1 MATQD
6 VTAAL
11 RYTPQTQQALKRSQY
26 LSDALKTLQTTG
38 GDIRGGWGELAA
50 KLGAMYLYQRGS
62 AKADDALVR
71 ALRGEQQAKA
81 AKMGAEIEGWL
92 GPQTTQA
99 LPPAY
104 TPVPIAPPQVPVDRA
119 PLPPAVPPQ
128 ASAVNPDVDVA
139 IKTVIG
145 ESLGEGPEGWKWVA
159 GSLRNRVGKLGSYEA
174 TAKAPKQYSAWTD
187 PKTLALMDKHPPGS
201 EMYEK
206 VRSVVEPILLGQ
218 VGDPTGGA
226 TNFINPSLVNPS
238 WAQRLPQTRVGNHA
252 FMRDPSQAAPFNYQ
266 ASRPA
271 APQAQQAQ
279 NLTQPGP
286 MQDQPFQVASNG
298 PIQIPSAPNTG
309 QLAPGNIDLGNRPT
323 VRNPDGSISTV
334 RSISINVD
342 GKEVL
347 IPTVTDDGRVVSD
360 EEASQQFYRTGRHL
374 GVFASPEA
382 ATAYAQQLHQQ
393 QAARYGGAPSAPAS
407 QPGGTPPGGAPLPQA
422 GAPPGVTTWRPT
434 QQQVSLVKQ
443 LLASSDPA
451 DVERGTAMF
460 YKMQELAAQPVK
472 MEATSINGV
481 PAFYDPTNPLGTLQ
495 SAPIP
500 GAMQNKT
507 YSAEQLGIPAP
518 PGTVLSVSP
527 TGAISVVSRPEAGQ
541 QVVSGQGQPY
551 REAPTQGGSK
561 DPTSPLNVVAGEGKL
576 RDDYEAQLKPYIV
589 AREGYQKV
597 VQAAGTGT
605 PAGDI
610 ALVFGY
616 MKTLDPTSTVREG
629 EQASVRNSGTIDQTV
644 ANVYNQLLTGQGSL
658 TPAQRAQYADSARRQ
673 FEVYDRTAQGLS
685 QRYEKLARDYGYE
698 PGRVI
703 RQFDAIK
710 PYEAPKPEGGAKP
723 PDLVYQAYKSLLDK
737 GGIDPK
743 APLGTEKNPFVARDP
758 ATAQRL
764 DTPANRGKFIVMPD
778 GTMGVIE

>member
-1 MATQD
+1 MATKD
-6 VTAAL
+6 VAAAL
-11 RYTPQTQQALKRSQY
+11 RYTPPTQQALRRSEY
-26 LSDALKTLQTTG
+26 LTDALKAMQQDGSKIT
-38 GDIRGGWGELAA
+38 GGWGELAA
-50 KLGAMYLYQRGS
+50 KLGASYLMKKGS
-62 AKADDALVR
+62 DKAQDALVQ

-119 PLPPAVPPQ
+119 PLSPAVPPQ

-159 GSLRNRVGKLGSYEA
+159 GSLRNRVGKLGTYEA
-174 TAKAPKQYSAWTD
+174 TAKAPHQYSAWTD
-187 PKTLALMDKHPPGS
+187 PKALALMDKHPPGS

-218 VGDPTGGA
+218 VEDPTGGA
-226 TNFINPSLVNPS
+226 TNFINPNVVNPS

-271 APQAQQAQ
+271 APPAPQAQ

-298 PIQIPSAPNTG
+298 PIPI
-309 QLAPGNIDLGNRPT
+309 
-323 VRNPDGSISTV
+323 
-334 RSISINVD
+334 
-342 GKEVL
+342 
-347 IPTVTDDGRVVSD
+347 
-360 EEASQQFYRTGRHL
+360 
-374 GVFASPEA
+374 
-382 ATAYAQQLHQQ
+382 
-393 QAARYGGAPSAPAS
+393 PSAPAS
-407 QPGGTPPGGAPLPQA
+407 LPGGTPPGGAPLPQA
-422 GAPPGVTTWRPT
+422 GTPPGVTTWRPT

-472 MEATSINGV
+472 MESTTVNGV
-481 PAFYDPTNPLGTLQ
+481 PSFYDPTNPLGTLQ

-500 GAMQNKT
+500 GALQNKT
-507 YSAEQLGIPAP
+507 YTAEQLGIPAP

-685 QRYEKLARDYGYE
+685 QRYEKLASDYGYE

-703 RQFDAIK
+703 RRFDPIK
-710 PYEAPKPEGGAKP
+710 PYEAPKPQGQDGKP
-723 PDLVYQAYKSLLDK
+723 PEKVYQAYKSLLDK

-743 APLGTEKNPFVARDP
+743 APLGTEKNPFVARD
-758 ATAQRL
+758 ANTAQRL